1 MENAGIKTRKDG
13 VVIVNSEMRTSAE
26 HIWAGGD
33 VVGEP
38 MLETLAAKAGA
49 TAAENALVGSHKK
62 TGLLTVPSAIFTSPR
77 LPLLV

>member
-1 MENAGIKTRKDG
+1 
-13 VVIVNSEMRTSAE
+13 
-26 HIWAGGD
+26 
-33 VVGEP
+33 